1 MIYKG
6 SVNTVQACPL
16 LLNNNNNTSKYQI
29 VLQIVLLKI
38 DICMGLIKKQTKFI
52 Q

>member
-1 MIYKG
+1 M
-6 SVNTVQACPL
+6 NTAQACSL
-16 LLNNNNNTSKYQI
+16 LLNANISKYQI

-38 DICMGLIKKQTKFI
+38 DICVGLIKNQTKFV